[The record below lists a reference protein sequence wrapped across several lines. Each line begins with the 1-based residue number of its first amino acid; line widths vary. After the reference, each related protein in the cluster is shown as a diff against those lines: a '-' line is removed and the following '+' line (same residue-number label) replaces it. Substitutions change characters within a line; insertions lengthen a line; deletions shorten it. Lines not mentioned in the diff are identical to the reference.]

1 MPNYSF
7 NVFWSAPDHCYIA
20 ISPDF
25 ESLSAF
31 GDTPD
36 EALAEMQTVLELAI
50 ETYQEKGWPLPE
62 PKAQPEYSG
71 QLRLRLPKT
80 LHAKLAM
87 QAAAESVSL
96 NTLIVNYLAE
106 SIGRRQERIPSL
118 SK

>member
-7 NVFWSAPDHCYIA
+7 NVFWSEPDRSYIA
-20 ISPDF
+20 ICPEF

-31 GDTPD
+31 GNTPD
-36 EALAEMQTVLELAI
+36 EALAEMRTVLEMAI

-62 PKAQPEYSG
+62 PKAHPEYSG
-71 QLRLRLPKT
+71 QLRLRLPRT
-80 LHAKLAM
+80 LHAKLAL
-87 QAAAESVSL
+87 QAAAEGVSL

-106 SIGRRQERIPSL
+106 SIGSRQERIPSL